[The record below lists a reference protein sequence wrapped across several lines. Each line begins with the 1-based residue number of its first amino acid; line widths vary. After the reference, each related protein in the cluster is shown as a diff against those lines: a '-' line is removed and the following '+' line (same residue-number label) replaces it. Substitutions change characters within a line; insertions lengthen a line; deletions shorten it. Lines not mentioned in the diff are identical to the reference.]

1 MFWYIDPSHT
11 SVSFSVKHMMLSTVR
26 GRLGK
31 VRGRIQLDPAHPQK
45 SDFEIA
51 VEATGITTGDP
62 KRDAHLGSA
71 DFFDA
76 ERYPEITFKSNAI
89 FPQGDGHYTASG
101 ELTIREITRPVS
113 FDVELLG
120 TGVDGQGGQHL
131 GAAATV
137 TIDRTDFGLT
147 WNMPVP
153 NGVLVGEKVK
163 VEVDLQ
169 AIDEASAKTR
179 GLAA

>member
-11 SVSFSVKHMMLSTVR
+11 AVNFSVKHMMLSTVR
-26 GRLGK
+26 GSLGK
-31 VRGRIQLDPAHPQK
+31 VSGRIELDPAHPEHG
-45 SDFEIA
+45 DFEVSAA
-51 VEATGITTGDP
+51 VKGITTGDA
-62 KRDAHLGSA
+62 KRDGHLQSA

-76 ERYPEITFKSNAI
+76 EKYPQVTFKSNAI
-89 FPQGDGHYTASG
+89 FPKGDGHYTASG
-101 ELTIREITRPVS
+101 DLTIREVTRPVS

-131 GAAATV
+131 GAAAFL

-163 VEVDLQ
+163 VEV
-169 AIDEASAKTR
+169 
-179 GLAA
+179 

>member
-11 SVSFSVKHMMLSTVR
+11 KVNFSVKHMMLSTVR
-26 GRLGK
+26 GSLGT
-31 VRGRIQLDPAHPQK
+31 VRGRIELDPAHPEK
-45 SDFEIA
+45 GDFEVATA
-51 VEATGITTGDP
+51 VKGITTGDA
-62 KRDAHLGSA
+62 KRDGHLQSA

-76 ERYPEITFKSNAI
+76 EKYPEVTFKSNAI
-89 FPQGDGHYTASG
+89 FPKGDGHFTAG
-101 ELTIREITRPVS
+101 GDLTIRDVTRPVS
-113 FDVELLG
+113 FDIELIGVVEN
-120 TGVDGQGGQHL
+120 GQGGQHL

-137 TIDRTDFGLT
+137 TIDRSDFGLT

-163 VEVDLQ
+163 IEIDLE
-169 AIDEASAKTR
+169 AVDEATAKTQ

>member
-1 MFWYIDPSHT
+1 MFWYIDPAHT

-26 GRLGK
+26 GRLGT
-31 VRGRIQLDPAHPQK
+31 VRGRIELDPARPEK
-45 SDFEIA
+45 GDFEIT
-51 VEATGITTGDP
+51 VQVKGLATGDA

-76 ERYPEITFKSNAI
+76 EKYPEIIFKSNAI
-89 FPQGDGHYTASG
+89 FPKGDGHYTASG
-101 ELTIREITRPVS
+101 DLTIREITRPVS

-131 GAAATV
+131 GAAAFL

-169 AIDEASAKTR
+169 AIDEALAKAR

>member
-11 SVSFSVKHMMLSTVR
+11 SVNFSVKHMMLSTVR
-26 GRLGK
+26 GSLGK
-31 VRGRIQLDPAHPQK
+31 VRGRIELDPAHPEK
-45 SDFEIA
+45 GDFEVA
-51 VEATGITTGDP
+51 AEVKGITTGDP
-62 KRDAHLGSA
+62 KRDGHLQSA

-76 ERYPEITFKSNAI
+76 EKYPEVAFKSNAI
-89 FPQGDGHYTASG
+89 FPKGDRRYTASG
-101 ELTIREITRPVS
+101 DLTIREVTRPVS
-113 FDVELLG
+113 FDVELI
-120 TGVDGQGGQHL
+120 GVVQNAQGGQHL

-147 WNMPVP
+147 WNMPIP

-163 VEVDLQ
+163 IDIDLE
-169 AIDEASAKTR
+169 AVDEATAKTR